1 MEEKVVNTDT
11 QKEIKRRKRAK
22 AVKRIIKTV
31 VILAVLGVGAF
42 FAYKYFFDQKPIE
55 VKEIKY
61 TEVVAT
67 RRDIKEELSGSG
79 TLESAD
85 SYTLSSRVSG
95 EILSDTFAEGDIVYK
110 DDVLYVIDSSDV
122 NSNIKRANNTYSQSL
137 ENYNEKVADRKELVI
152 TAPISGTVI
161 GLNHEKGD
169 TLNTNS
175 PVLTIKNTSTLV
187 LKEYYSVEY
196 MDTVY
201 VGMGA
206 TVSVP
211 GQMLN
216 VRGTVSGVSKLT
228 RVSETGVICFSV
240 TVEIANPGSLYE
252 GIDATAW
259 LDGGIYPTITST
271 DGLAASA
278 IKEVFAGVSG
288 DIEKLNVENGDTV
301 TSGYVLIEL
310 SSDTLEDEIERA
322 ADSLEDA
329 QISIDNLNDTLSN
342 YTIKA
347 PINGTVVR
355 KALKAGESAE
365 NGATLCMIY
374 DLSYLTVT
382 LAVDELDIMSVSV
395 GQKATITAD
404 AVEGRVFDGVVTRVG
419 VNGTTSGG
427 VTTYPVDVRIDETNG
442 LLPGMNVDIS
452 ITVKEAANVV
462 SLPTD
467 AVARGNKVLVKT
479 ADGSTGEGAPDGFEY
494 VTVEIGMADEYYVE
508 IVSGVNE
515 GDTVTYISRTVSSS
529 NNQMNMMM
537 PSMGGMMGGM
547 GGMSGMG
554 GSRPSGNMGGMGG
567 SGASRPSGN
576 MGGSRSGGGF

>member
-1 MEEKVVNTDT
+1 MEEKVVNSDV
-11 QKEIKRRKRAK
+11 QKQLKRRKRK
-22 AVKRIIKTV
+22 KFFKTLIKTV
-31 VILAVLGVGAF
+31 IIIAILVAGGLFVYKKF
-42 FAYKYFFDQKPIE
+42 FSTKPTE

-61 TEVVAT
+61 TEVVVE

-79 TLESAD
+79 TLESAN

-95 EILSDTFAEGDIVYK
+95 EILSDTFAEGDIVNK

-122 NSNIKRANNTYSQSL
+122 NSNIKRANNTLAQSR
-137 ENYNEKVADRKELVI
+137 ETYYEKLADRKELVI
-152 TAPISGTVI
+152 SAPISGTVI
-161 GLNHEKGD
+161 GLNHDKGD
-169 TLNTNS
+169 TVGTNS
-175 PVLTIKNTSTLV
+175 PVLTIKNTSTLII
-187 LKEYYSVEY
+187 KEYYSVEY
-196 MDTVY
+196 KEQVY

-216 VRGTVSGVSKLT
+216 VRGKVSEISSLT
-228 RVSETGVICFSV
+228 RASETGVICFPV
-240 TVEIANPGSLYE
+240 TIEIENPGSLYE
-252 GIDATAW
+252 GVAATAW
-259 LDGGIYPTITST
+259 LDGGIYPTITSE

-278 IKEVFAGVSG
+278 IKEVYAGVSG

-301 TSGYVLIEL
+301 TRGYVLMEL

-329 QISIDNLNDTLSN
+329 QISIDNLNDTLGN

-395 GQKATITAD
+395 GQKATVTAD
-404 AVEGRVFDGVVTRVG
+404 AVEGKVFNGVVTRVG

-452 ITVKEAANVV
+452 ITVKEVV
-462 SLPTD
+462 GALSVPTD

-479 ADGSTGEGAPDGFEY
+479 VDGSTGEGAPNGFKY
-494 VTVEIGMADEYYVE
+494 VTVEIGMADEIYVE
-508 IVSGVNE
+508 IISGLNE
-515 GDTVTYISRTVSSS
+515 GDTVTYVSRTVSSS
-529 NNQMNMMM
+529 GNQMNMMM
-537 PSMGGMMGGM
+537 PGMMGGM
-547 GGMSGMG
+547 SGMPSGMGNMGGSRPGGNMGGMG
-554 GSRPSGNMGGMGG
+554 GSRPSGMGGGMPGG
-567 SGASRPSGN
+567 RN
-576 MGGSRSGGGF
+576 